1 MKVKIKSEV
10 AESCPTLRDAMDC
23 SPPGSSI
30 LEIFQARVLEWVAIA
45 FSVKMYIHIQKSVSS
60 ERLWNMGLV
69 ALLGA
74 LPAISGLGSTEQ
86 GSVH

>member
-1 MKVKIKSEV
+1 
-10 AESCPTLRDAMDC
+10 MDC
-23 SPPGSSI
+23 SPPGSSV

-45 FSVKMYIHIQKSVSS
+45 FSVKMYMHIRKSVSS
-60 ERLWNMGLV
+60 ARLWNMGLV

>member
-1 MKVKIKSEV
+1 
-10 AESCPTLRDAMDC
+10 MDC
-23 SPPGSSI
+23 SPPGSSV
-30 LEIFQARVLEWVAIA
+30 LEIFQARVLEWAAIA
-45 FSVKMYIHIQKSVSS
+45 FSVKMYMHIRKSVSS